1 MMGLHDGMRWM
12 VSIGI
17 TGIVSGVLCCSLWQV
32 GCADRSAY
40 EVSLVDTTNEYPEQE
55 IWGSTIV
62 LSRDGMITSRIQAGH
77 IARYKQKSETW
88 LDSGVVVDFYGNDGR
103 HTSRLT
109 AKRGLVEGD
118 QDQSDMHA
126 WGNVVVVSDS
136 GQTLETEAIRWDH
149 AQDQIVSDTFVT
161 ITTELDTLYG
171 FGLVSD
177 GQLENW
183 EIKKPTGKTVRE
195 FDLRREREA
204 EQKTPSDATESDTLE
219 AAIDTLNEIIDTL
232 AAEN

>member
-1 MMGLHDGMRWM
+1 MMRVHNSMRWV

-17 TGIVSGVLCCSLWQV
+17 TGIITGVLCCSLWQV

-40 EVSLVDTTNEYPEQE
+40 EVSVADTTKEYPEQE
-55 IWGSTIV
+55 IWESTIV
-62 LSRDGMITSRIQAGH
+62 LSRDGMVTSRIQAGH
-77 IARYKQKSETW
+77 IARYKEKSETW

-109 AKRGLVEGD
+109 AERGLVEGD
-118 QDQSDMHA
+118 QDQSDMQA

-149 AQDQIVSDTFVT
+149 ARDQIVSDTFVT

-183 EIKKPTGKTVRE
+183 EITKPTGKTMRE
-195 FDLRREREA
+195 FDLRRERDKKQDVPLDTTA
-204 EQKTPSDATESDTLE
+204 SDTLKE
-219 AAIDTLNEIIDTL
+219 NIDTLVVED
-232 AAEN
+232 

>member
-1 MMGLHDGMRWM
+1 MIGSSDSMRWF
-12 VSIGI
+12 VSLGI
-17 TGIVSGVLCCSLWQV
+17 TGVLAVVLCCSLWQT
-32 GCADRSAY
+32 GCGDRSSY
-40 EVSLVDTTNEYPEQE
+40 EASVKDSTAESPEQE
-55 IWGSTIV
+55 IWESTII
-62 LSRDGMITSRIQAGH
+62 LTRDGVITSRIQAGH

-88 LDSGVVVDFYGNDGR
+88 LDSGVVVDFFDNDGK

-109 AKRGLVEGD
+109 AERGLVEGD
-118 QDQSDMHA
+118 QDRSDMYA

-136 GQTLETEAIRWDH
+136 GQTLQTEAIRWDH
-149 AQDQIVSDTFVT
+149 TRDVIVSDTFVT

-195 FDLRREREA
+195 FDLRRERDV
-204 EQKTPSDATESDTLE
+204 EQDAPSDTTESDSLKE
-219 AAIDTLNEIIDTL
+219 VKDTSAVEDS
-232 AAEN
+232 

>member
-1 MMGLHDGMRWM
+1 MMGSSDSMRWV

-17 TGIVSGVLCCSLWQV
+17 TGMVAGVLCCSLWQV

-40 EVSLVDTTNEYPEQE
+40 EVSVVDSTSDSPEQE
-55 IWGSTIV
+55 IWESTIV
-62 LSRDGMITSRIQAGH
+62 LSRDGMVTSRIQAGH

-109 AKRGLVEGD
+109 AERGLVEGD
-118 QDQSDMHA
+118 QDQSDMYA

-136 GQTLETEAIRWDH
+136 GQTLETETIYWDH
-149 AQDQIVSDTFVT
+149 TLDQIVSDTFVT

-195 FDLRREREA
+195 FDLRREREKK
-204 EQKTPSDATESDTLE
+204 QDVPSDTTESDTLKE
-219 AAIDTLNEIIDTL
+219 VIDTLVV
-232 AAEN
+232 EN

>member
-1 MMGLHDGMRWM
+1 MMKFSDSKRWI
-12 VSIGI
+12 VCLGI
-17 TGIVSGVLCCSLWQV
+17 TCVLAGVMICSLWQT
-32 GCADRSAY
+32 GCADRSSY
-40 EVSLVDTTNEYPEQE
+40 EISVSDSTGESPEQE
-55 IWGSTIV
+55 IWESTIV
-62 LSRDGMITSRIQAGH
+62 LSRDGIITSRIQAGH

-88 LDSGVVVDFYGNDGR
+88 LDSGVVVDFFGNDGR

-109 AKRGLVEGD
+109 AERGLVEGD
-118 QDQSDMHA
+118 QDQSDMRA

-149 AQDQIVSDTFVT
+149 TLDQIVSDTFVT

-183 EIKKPTGKTVRE
+183 EIRQPTGKTVRE
-195 FDLRREREA
+195 FDLRRERA
-204 EQKTPSDATESDTLE
+204 LKQDTTSDTTESDTLKE
-219 AAIDTLNEIIDTL
+219 VTDTSAVEDS
-232 AAEN
+232 

>member
-1 MMGLHDGMRWM
+1 MIGSSDSMRWI
-12 VSIGI
+12 VSLGI
-17 TGIVSGVLCCSLWQV
+17 TGVLAVVLCCSLWQT
-32 GCADRSAY
+32 GCVDRSSY
-40 EVSLVDTTNEYPEQE
+40 EVSMRDSTKESPEQE
-55 IWGSTIV
+55 IWESTII
-62 LSRDGMITSRIQAGH
+62 LTRDGVITSRIQAGH

-88 LDSGVVVDFYGNDGR
+88 LDSGVVVDFFDNEGK

-109 AKRGLVEGD
+109 AERGLVEGD
-118 QDQSDMHA
+118 QDQSDMYA

-136 GQTLETEAIRWDH
+136 GQTLQTEAIRWDH
-149 AQDQIVSDTFVT
+149 TRDEIVSDTFVT

-195 FDLRREREA
+195 FDLRRERDV
-204 EQKTPSDATESDTLE
+204 EQDVTSDTTESDSLKE
-219 AAIDTLNEIIDTL
+219 VIDTL
-232 AAEN
+232 AVEDS